1 MPNRRHEQEG
11 HPGTT
16 MFRFIHAADIHL
28 DSPLRGLESYEDAP
42 VSEIRGACRRAFD
55 NLIDLAR
62 EEDVRFILLAGDLYD
77 GDWKDYHTGLYFIGR
92 MGMLR
97 QHHIQVFMISGNH
110 DAASQI
116 TRTLQ
121 LPDHVRMLSNK
132 KPETVLLEDV
142 GVAIHGQGYASRAV
156 TENLAVRYPQRTPG
170 YFNIGLLH
178 TALNG
183 REGHEPYAP
192 CTLDDLVQKGYDY
205 WALGHVHCREEVSTH
220 PWIVFPGNIQGR
232 HARETGPKGASIV
245 TVEDGVV
252 TRVAHSELDVL
263 RWQVCEV
270 DLSRCDAIDAVHHRV
285 RQTLEIL
292 KENANGRVLAVRLVL
307 TGTSPVHAA
316 IMDESTHLTESFRS
330 IAAGLGDMWLEKV
343 LFKTQRKGALPHAM
357 GRGTP
362 LAGLMTAVE
371 EFDLDSGSLLE
382 RVTEIGALRSRL
394 PADLFSS
401 DDPLLPHTPEQ
412 MTLFRDEVR
421 ELLAGK
427 LIRQGKRP

>member
-1 MPNRRHEQEG
+1 
-11 HPGTT
+11 

-28 DSPLRGLESYEDAP
+28 DSPLRGLETYEDAP
-42 VSEIRGACRRAFD
+42 VAEIRGASRRAFD
-55 NLIDLAR
+55 NLIDLAI

-92 MGMLR
+92 MGRLR
-97 QHHIQVFMISGNH
+97 QHNIQVFMVSGNH

-121 LPDHVRMLSNK
+121 LPDHVRMLSNR

-156 TENLAVRYPQRTPG
+156 AENLAARYPQYIPG

-192 CTLDDLVQKGYDY
+192 CTLDDLVQRGYDY
-205 WALGHVHCREEVSTH
+205 WALGHVHCREEVSTD

-232 HARETGPKGASIV
+232 HARETGAKGASLV
-245 TVEDGVV
+245 TVEDGRA
-252 TRVAHSELDVL
+252 TRVVHSELDVL

-270 DLSRCDAIDAVHHRV
+270 DLSGCDSMDAVHDQV
-285 RQTLEIL
+285 RQALE
-292 KENANGRVLAVRLVL
+292 KKQGDADGRVLAVRLIL
-307 TGTSPVHAA
+307 TGTSPFHAI
-316 IMDESTHLTESFRS
+316 IMDESAHLTESFRG

-343 LFKTQRKGALPHAM
+343 LFKTEGKEKLHHAM
-357 GRGTP
+357 GRETP
-362 LAGLMTAVE
+362 LSGLMTAVE
-371 EFDLDSGSLLE
+371 QFDLDPGSLPE
-382 RVTEIGALRSRL
+382 RVPEIGALKSRL
-394 PADLFSS
+394 PADLVGS
-401 DDPLLPHTPEQ
+401 DDPLLPDAPEQ
-412 MTLFRDEVR
+412 ITAFRDEVR

-427 LIRQGKRP
+427 LIRHGKRP